1 MGETER
7 ELKPDSAPTTWSRLD
22 IAFVLFVSI
31 FIFLQLFIL
40 PFTPVYVEGDQLL
53 PVSNAMRL
61 LDGEVMYRDFFHF
74 APPGTELHYAALFGV
89 FGVKI
94 WIMNVTV
101 LLLALAQLYLV
112 FAFSKRLLRGYY
124 VYLPGLLYFVIG
136 FRPFGIDGSYRLFSV
151 VFVFAAALII
161 GYHRTTK
168 ALIAAGALCGIAS
181 FFVQTRGVLGA
192 GAIGLFLMW
201 QWWIRGTSFRS
212 LFKNWLVIAA
222 AFTTVVIVTQVYM
235 AYVAGFDNYY
245 FANVTFL
252 KDYYGSDSLSNT
264 LAYLTDLPDLSAY
277 VQNYGGAAGWFR
289 YLRVAG
295 PTLFFYAAIP
305 ATYIVFFI
313 YRRLRRVDKDQDA
326 GLMCLSIL
334 GLVFFIG
341 VSAPTALRLYHI
353 SIPAMVVLV
362 WLLSRLIRSTAFAKA
377 AVCAFSILGVLYC
390 VQRQTVANVTLELPG
405 GKAAFLASNVAE
417 KYSWLAAETKPGD
430 AIFEAQHPTFYFP
443 LLLKNPTP
451 LYLVRDNNYT
461 PSFQIGQLMQALG
474 NSRPRFIIWQG
485 SWSKGAA
492 ERIPG
497 DNLAPLWDFIRTNY
511 ALKKEF
517 HEFGEFTK
525 NSERDIEIWERQN
538 Y

>member
-1 MGETER
+1 MSETER
-7 ELKPDSAPTTWSRLD
+7 ELKPDSAPTNWSRLD
-22 IAFVLFVSI
+22 IVFVLFVSI

-61 LDGEVMYRDFFHF
+61 LNGEVMYRDFFHF
-74 APPGTELHYAALFGV
+74 APPGTELYYAGLFGI

-112 FAFSKRLLRGYY
+112 FAFSKRLLSGYY
-124 VYLPGLLYFVIG
+124 VYLPALLYFMIG

-151 VFVFAAALII
+151 VFVLAAALIV
-161 GYHRTTK
+161 GDRRTTK

-201 QWWIRGTSFRS
+201 QWRIQGTSIRS
-212 LFKNWLVIAA
+212 LFKDWFVIAA
-222 AFTTVVIVTQVYM
+222 ALTIIVIVTQFSM
-235 AYVAGFDNYY
+235 AYAAGFDNYY

-252 KDYYGSDSLSNT
+252 KDHYGSDSLSNT
-264 LAYLTDLPDLSAY
+264 LAYLTDLPELSAY
-277 VQNYGGAAGWFR
+277 LRNYGVAAGYFR

-305 ATYIVFFI
+305 ATYIAFFI
-313 YRRLRRVDKDQDA
+313 YRKLRRVDWAHDEI
-326 GLMCLSIL
+326 LMCLSIL
-334 GLVFFIG
+334 GLVFSIG

-353 SIPAMVVLV
+353 SIPAMVVLI
-362 WLLSRLIRSTAFAKA
+362 WLFGRSIQNTAFAKA
-377 AVCAFSILGVLYC
+377 AVCAFTVLGVLYC
-390 VQRQTVANVTLELPG
+390 IQRQTVANVTLELPG
-405 GKAAFLASNVAE
+405 GKAAFLAPSVAE
-417 KYSWLAAETKPGD
+417 KYSWLAAETNPGD

-443 LLLKNPTP
+443 LHLKNPTP
-451 LYLVRDNNYT
+451 FYLVRDNNYT
-461 PSFQIGQLMQALG
+461 PAFQIAQLMTALG

-485 SWSKGAA
+485 SWSKEAA
-492 ERIPG
+492 ERKPG
-497 DNLAPLWDFIRTNY
+497 DNLTPLWEYIRTNY
-511 ALKKEF
+511 RLRTEF
-517 HEFGEFTK
+517 HEIGEFTT
-525 NSERDIEIWERQN
+525 NSERDIEIWERQT